1 MYKHNYEEVGE
12 LYRNYYEQYI
22 SESAANL
29 NITPIRYDYDK
40 NAHMNMCHPISH
52 LHIGKNENVRLPINY
67 VLLPEMFIQN
77 ITMLIYFEEWKSNI
91 NQGDIKNKCFS
102 SKEKSKKCENEILN
116 EDQTINRPILGEIV
130 FHDETKLSLLNSITH
145 KNVDEEILS
154 RIDQFEKEEP
164 EGLLVIESALLVGA
178 GYEKRFDQLWYI
190 YTREEVRYERLK
202 ASRGYSDEKIK
213 QMIEKQQKEEE
224 FKSMASNIIDNSG
237 DLEDTKAQIVKI
249 LG

>member
-1 MYKHNYEEVGE
+1 MKIIGITGGVGSGK
-12 LYRNYYEQYI
+12 
-22 SESAANL
+22 SEIL
-29 NITPIRYDYDK
+29 NILKNDYQAKIIQSDHVAHELMVPGAKSYDAIDQ
-40 NAHMNMCHPISH
+40 AF
-52 LHIGKNENVRLPINY
+52 G
-67 VLLPEMFIQN
+67 
-77 ITMLIYFEEWKSNI
+77 
-91 NQGDIKNKCFS
+91 
-102 SKEKSKKCENEILN
+102 NEILN

-130 FHDETKLSLLNSITH
+130 FRDETKLSLLNSITH

-237 DLEDTKAQIVKI
+237 DLEDTKAQIIKI

>member
-1 MYKHNYEEVGE
+1 MKIIGITGGVGSGK
-12 LYRNYYEQYI
+12 
-22 SESAANL
+22 SEIL
-29 NITPIRYDYDK
+29 NILKNDYQAKIIQSDHV
-40 NAHMNMCHPISH
+40 AHELMVP
-52 LHIGKNENVRLPINY
+52 G
-67 VLLPEMFIQN
+67 
-77 ITMLIYFEEWKSNI
+77 TKSYGAI
-91 NQGDIKNKCFS
+91 VQAFG
-102 SKEKSKKCENEILN
+102 NEILN

-130 FHDETKLSLLNSITH
+130 FRDETKLSLLNSITH

>member
-1 MYKHNYEEVGE
+1 MKIIGITGGVGSGK
-12 LYRNYYEQYI
+12 
-22 SESAANL
+22 SEIL
-29 NITPIRYDYDK
+29 NILKNDYQAKVIQSDHVAHELMVPGAKSYDAIVK
-40 NAHMNMCHPISH
+40 AF
-52 LHIGKNENVRLPINY
+52 G
-67 VLLPEMFIQN
+67 
-77 ITMLIYFEEWKSNI
+77 
-91 NQGDIKNKCFS
+91 
-102 SKEKSKKCENEILN
+102 NEILN

-154 RIDQFEKEEP
+154 RIDQFGKEEP

-237 DLEDTKAQIVKI
+237 DLEDTKAQIIKI

>member
-1 MYKHNYEEVGE
+1 MKIIGITGGVGSGK
-12 LYRNYYEQYI
+12 
-22 SESAANL
+22 SEIL
-29 NITPIRYDYDK
+29 NILKNDYQAKIIQSDHVAYELMVSGAKSYD
-40 NAHMNMCHPISH
+40 AIVQAF
-52 LHIGKNENVRLPINY
+52 G
-67 VLLPEMFIQN
+67 
-77 ITMLIYFEEWKSNI
+77 
-91 NQGDIKNKCFS
+91 
-102 SKEKSKKCENEILN
+102 NEILN

-130 FHDETKLSLLNSITH
+130 FRDETKLSLLNSITH

-249 LG
+249 QIGRAHV

>member
-1 MYKHNYEEVGE
+1 MKIIGITGGVGSGK
-12 LYRNYYEQYI
+12 
-22 SESAANL
+22 SEIL
-29 NITPIRYDYDK
+29 NILKNDYQAKVIQSDHVAHELMVPGAKSYD
-40 NAHMNMCHPISH
+40 AIVQAF
-52 LHIGKNENVRLPINY
+52 G
-67 VLLPEMFIQN
+67 
-77 ITMLIYFEEWKSNI
+77 
-91 NQGDIKNKCFS
+91 
-102 SKEKSKKCENEILN
+102 NEILN

-145 KNVDEEILS
+145 KNVD
-154 RIDQFEKEEP
+154 EP

-237 DLEDTKAQIVKI
+237 DLEDTKAQIIKI

>member
-1 MYKHNYEEVGE
+1 MKIIGITGGVGSGK
-12 LYRNYYEQYI
+12 
-22 SESAANL
+22 SEIL
-29 NITPIRYDYDK
+29 NILKNDYQAKVIQSDHVAHELMVPGAKSYD
-40 NAHMNMCHPISH
+40 AIVQAF
-52 LHIGKNENVRLPINY
+52 G
-67 VLLPEMFIQN
+67 
-77 ITMLIYFEEWKSNI
+77 
-91 NQGDIKNKCFS
+91 
-102 SKEKSKKCENEILN
+102 NEILN

-154 RIDQFEKEEP
+154 RIDQFGKEE
-164 EGLLVIESALLVGA
+164 
-178 GYEKRFDQLWYI
+178 FDQLWYI

-237 DLEDTKAQIVKI
+237 DLEDTKAQIIKI

>member
-1 MYKHNYEEVGE
+1 MKIIGITGGVGSGK
-12 LYRNYYEQYI
+12 
-22 SESAANL
+22 SEIL
-29 NITPIRYDYDK
+29 NILKNDYQAKVIQSDHVAHELMVPGAKRYD
-40 NAHMNMCHPISH
+40 AIVQAF
-52 LHIGKNENVRLPINY
+52 G
-67 VLLPEMFIQN
+67 
-77 ITMLIYFEEWKSNI
+77 
-91 NQGDIKNKCFS
+91 
-102 SKEKSKKCENEILN
+102 NEILN

-130 FHDETKLSLLNSITH
+130 FRDETKLSLLNSITH

-154 RIDQFEKEEP
+154 RIDQFGKEEP

-224 FKSMASNIIDNSG
+224 FKAMASNIIDNSG

>member
-1 MYKHNYEEVGE
+1 MKIIGITGGVG
-12 LYRNYYEQYI
+12 
-22 SESAANL
+22 S
-29 NITPIRYDYDK
+29 
-40 NAHMNMCHPISH
+40 
-52 LHIGKNENVRLPINY
+52 GK
-67 VLLPEMFIQN
+67 
-77 ITMLIYFEEWKSNI
+77 S
-91 NQGDIKNKCFS
+91 
-102 SKEKSKKCENEILN
+102 EILN
-116 EDQTINRPILGEIV
+116 ILKNDYQAKVIQSDHVAHELMVPGAKI
-130 FHDETKLSLLNSITH
+130 HDETKLSLLNSITH

-154 RIDQFEKEEP
+154 RIDQFGKEEP

-237 DLEDTKAQIVKI
+237 DLEDTKAQIIKI

>member
-1 MYKHNYEEVGE
+1 MKIIGITGGVGSGKSEV
-12 LYRNYYEQYI
+12 
-22 SESAANL
+22 L
-29 NITPIRYDYDK
+29 NILENDHHAKIIQSDHVAHELMAPGAKSYD
-40 NAHMNMCHPISH
+40 AIVQAF
-52 LHIGKNENVRLPINY
+52 G
-67 VLLPEMFIQN
+67 
-77 ITMLIYFEEWKSNI
+77 
-91 NQGDIKNKCFS
+91 NK
-102 SKEKSKKCENEILN
+102 ILN
-116 EDQTINRPILGEIV
+116 EDQTINRSALGEIV

-145 KNVDEEILS
+145 KNVDEEILA
-154 RIDQFEKEEP
+154 RIDAFGKEEP

-237 DLEDTKAQIVKI
+237 DLEDTKAQIIKI

>member
-1 MYKHNYEEVGE
+1 MKIIGITGGVGSGK
-12 LYRNYYEQYI
+12 
-22 SESAANL
+22 SEIL
-29 NITPIRYDYDK
+29 NILKNDYQAKVIQSDHVAHELMVPGSKSYD
-40 NAHMNMCHPISH
+40 ASVQAF
-52 LHIGKNENVRLPINY
+52 G
-67 VLLPEMFIQN
+67 
-77 ITMLIYFEEWKSNI
+77 
-91 NQGDIKNKCFS
+91 
-102 SKEKSKKCENEILN
+102 NEILN
-116 EDQTINRPILGEIV
+116 EDQTINRQILGEIV
-130 FHDETKLSLLNSITH
+130 FRDETKLSLLNSITH

-237 DLEDTKAQIVKI
+237 DLEDTKAQIIKI

>member
-1 MYKHNYEEVGE
+1 MVPGAK
-12 LYRNYYEQYI
+12 
-22 SESAANL
+22 S
-29 NITPIRYDYDK
+29 YD
-40 NAHMNMCHPISH
+40 AIVQAF
-52 LHIGKNENVRLPINY
+52 G
-67 VLLPEMFIQN
+67 
-77 ITMLIYFEEWKSNI
+77 
-91 NQGDIKNKCFS
+91 
-102 SKEKSKKCENEILN
+102 NEILN

-130 FHDETKLSLLNSITH
+130 FRDETKLSLLNSITH
-145 KNVDEEILS
+145 KNVDEEILT
-154 RIDQFEKEEP
+154 RIDQFGKEEP

-237 DLEDTKAQIVKI
+237 DLEDTKAQIIKI

>member
-1 MYKHNYEEVGE
+1 MKIIGITGGVGSGKGE
-12 LYRNYYEQYI
+12 I
-22 SESAANL
+22 L
-29 NITPIRYDYDK
+29 NILKNDYQAKVIQSDHVAHEQMVPGAKSYD
-40 NAHMNMCHPISH
+40 AIVQAF
-52 LHIGKNENVRLPINY
+52 G
-67 VLLPEMFIQN
+67 
-77 ITMLIYFEEWKSNI
+77 
-91 NQGDIKNKCFS
+91 
-102 SKEKSKKCENEILN
+102 NEILN

-154 RIDQFEKEEP
+154 RIDQFGKEEP

>member
-1 MYKHNYEEVGE
+1 MKIIGITGGVGSGK
-12 LYRNYYEQYI
+12 
-22 SESAANL
+22 SEIL
-29 NITPIRYDYDK
+29 NILENDYHAKIIQSDHVAHELMAPGARSYD
-40 NAHMNMCHPISH
+40 AI
-52 LHIGKNENVRLPINY
+52 
-67 VLLPEMFIQN
+67 IQS
-77 ITMLIYFEEWKSNI
+77 F
-91 NQGDIKNKCFS
+91 G
-102 SKEKSKKCENEILN
+102 NEILN

-154 RIDQFEKEEP
+154 RIDQFGKEEP
-164 EGLLVIESALLVGA
+164 EGLVVVESALLVGA

-190 YTREEVRYERLK
+190 YTREVRYERLK

-237 DLEDTKAQIVKI
+237 DLEDTKAQIIKI

>member
-1 MYKHNYEEVGE
+1 MKSRLLLQIHDELLIETHLDEFEEVKE
-12 LYRNYYEQYI
+12 ILQNEMMNAVSLRVP
-22 SESAANL
+22 L
-29 NITPIRYDYDK
+29 NIDIEQEQAGTKQNKEKI
-40 NAHMNMCHPISH
+40 
-52 LHIGKNENVRLPINY
+52 NENHRNHRGVGSGKSEILNILKNDY
-67 VLLPEMFIQN
+67 QAKVIQSDHVAHEL
-77 ITMLIYFEEWKSNI
+77 MVPGAKSYDAI
-91 NQGDIKNKCFS
+91 VQAFG
-102 SKEKSKKCENEILN
+102 NEILN

-154 RIDQFEKEEP
+154 RIDQFGKEEP

-213 QMIEKQQKEEE
+213 QMIEKQQKK
-224 FKSMASNIIDNSG
+224 KSLNLWQAISLII
-237 DLEDTKAQIVKI
+237 QVI
-249 LG
+249 

>member
-1 MYKHNYEEVGE
+1 MVPGAK
-12 LYRNYYEQYI
+12 
-22 SESAANL
+22 S
-29 NITPIRYDYDK
+29 YD
-40 NAHMNMCHPISH
+40 AIVQAF
-52 LHIGKNENVRLPINY
+52 G
-67 VLLPEMFIQN
+67 
-77 ITMLIYFEEWKSNI
+77 
-91 NQGDIKNKCFS
+91 
-102 SKEKSKKCENEILN
+102 NEILN

-213 QMIEKQQKEEE
+213 QMIEKQQKK
-224 FKSMASNIIDNSG
+224 KSLNLMASNIIDNSG
-237 DLEDTKAQIVKI
+237 DLEDTKAQIIKI

>member
-1 MYKHNYEEVGE
+1 MKIIGITGGVGSGK
-12 LYRNYYEQYI
+12 
-22 SESAANL
+22 SEIL
-29 NITPIRYDYDK
+29 NILKNNYQAKVIQSDHVAHELMVPGAKSYD
-40 NAHMNMCHPISH
+40 AIVQAF
-52 LHIGKNENVRLPINY
+52 G
-67 VLLPEMFIQN
+67 
-77 ITMLIYFEEWKSNI
+77 
-91 NQGDIKNKCFS
+91 
-102 SKEKSKKCENEILN
+102 NEILN

-154 RIDQFEKEEP
+154 RIDQFGKEEP

-178 GYEKRFDQLWYI
+178 GYEK
-190 YTREEVRYERLK
+190 RLK

-237 DLEDTKAQIVKI
+237 DLEDTKAQIIKI